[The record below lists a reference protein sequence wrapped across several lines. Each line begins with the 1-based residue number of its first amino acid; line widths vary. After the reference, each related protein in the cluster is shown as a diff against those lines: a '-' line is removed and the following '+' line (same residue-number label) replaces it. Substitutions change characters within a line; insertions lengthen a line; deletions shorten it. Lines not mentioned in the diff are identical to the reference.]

1 MKVFIVT
8 ALPQFYSSFFNC
20 GVIGKALKKG
30 IFDIEILDLRKFT
43 LDKHHQIDDRPYGG
57 GPGMVLKIEPL
68 FRAFNYAALKVLN
81 LIDVDINKLDEEKRK
96 EFIKNILEKYDPR
109 SLKEKS
115 KDILYSIRL
124 EPWGKIFDQKKA
136 QEFSKKKN
144 LIIFCGRY
152 EGLDE
157 RISEII
163 DEEISIGNFILTGG
177 DTAALVIL
185 EATLRLLDGVLHNKE
200 SLKADTFS
208 NSNLKGYPVY
218 TRPAEYKGRKVP
230 KELLSGDHKLIEK
243 WRKEKKRL

>member
-1 MKVFIVT
+1 M
-8 ALPQFYSSFFNC
+8 
-20 GVIGKALKKG
+20 
-30 IFDIEILDLRKFT
+30 
-43 LDKHHQIDDRPYGG
+43 
-57 GPGMVLKIEPL
+57 
-68 FRAFNYAALKVLN
+68 
-81 LIDVDINKLDEEKRK
+81 
-96 EFIKNILEKYDPR
+96 IK
-109 SLKEKS
+109 
-115 KDILYSIRL
+115 
-124 EPWGKIFDQKKA
+124 KKA